1 MTLST
6 SCFTSINIER
16 QCELFCKTMLN
27 PWIRI
32 CCRKTVASFALQ
44 MVHNVILTKL
54 RAFSDFLEFAE
65 QQKCKMVLFCSIY
78 GQTTLTLQI
87 SLQTLWGKGFSGD
100 LSFCP
105 ATPTQRLFK
114 LHFYRDSG
122 RTCCIQQVFCI
133 NISALHKSWKPD
145 WKGLHFCKRQ
155 AEVDQGQDRRDQ
167 IGFGGGVGPL

>member
-1 MTLST
+1 M
-6 SCFTSINIER
+6 
-16 QCELFCKTMLN
+16 
-27 PWIRI
+27 
-32 CCRKTVASFALQ
+32 ASFALQ

-100 LSFCP
+100 LSICP

>member
-1 MTLST
+1 M
-6 SCFTSINIER
+6 
-16 QCELFCKTMLN
+16 
-27 PWIRI
+27 
-32 CCRKTVASFALQ
+32 ASFALQ

-65 QQKCKMVLFCSIY
+65 QQKCKIGLFCSIY

-122 RTCCIQQVFCI
+122 RTRSVTVVFSKSFGKTFQHFTNHGNLIGKVC
-133 NISALHKSWKPD
+133 ISASAKLRLTKDKIEGTKLALVEVWV
-145 WKGLHFCKRQ
+145 HFRVTNSG
-155 AEVDQGQDRRDQ
+155 EI
-167 IGFGGGVGPL
+167 IGYGIANWALVA